1 VFFTLFSS
9 KKAAHDSLIRK
20 HLYVRINLQSSAQS
34 YSNELGVTDLVSDE
48 GGICPNCGLPTDLC
62 VCETIAQEEARITVT
77 IERRK
82 WGRLTTVVS
91 GFDKTIDIG
100 EMATKLK
107 SKLACGGAAK
117 HGHVELQGD
126 HRGTITQVLGK
137 LGFPEEMVVVDW
149 TFQRRGRR

>member
-1 VFFTLFSS
+1 M
-9 KKAAHDSLIRK
+9 
-20 HLYVRINLQSSAQS
+20 
-34 YSNELGVTDLVSDE
+34 SDE

-100 EMATKLK
+100 DMATKLK

-117 HGHVELQGD
+117 RGHVELQGD
-126 HRGTITQVLGK
+126 HRGVITGVLGK
-137 LGFPEEMVVVDW
+137 LGFPEEMVIVDW
-149 TFQRRGRR
+149 TYQRRGRR